1 MTRLIDRRRRLVFE
15 TPLLVDKRPLVVL
28 VEPWGLGLRQK
39 GCHWCLS
46 ITWAQ
51 VWNRAAIIAAE
62 QRRAERSQ
70 RGARKGKSFPKGDN
84 NSERK

>member
-15 TPLLVDKRPLVVL
+15 TPLLVGKRPLVVY

-39 GCHWCLS
+39 GYRQCLS

-51 VWNRAAIIAAE
+51 VWNRAAIFAAE
-62 QRRAERSQ
+62 QKRAARSKQ
-70 RGARKGKSFPKGDN
+70 GLRKGKVFRKGDDK
-84 NSERK
+84 S

>member
-1 MTRLIDRRRRLVFE
+1 METSLLIG
-15 TPLLVDKRPLVVL
+15 KRPLVVL

-62 QRRAERSQ
+62 QK
-70 RGARKGKSFPKGDN
+70 RGEGTKRGSRKGKLFAKGDKN
-84 NSERK
+84 RERE

>member
-1 MTRLIDRRRRLVFE
+1 MKTLIARRRRLVFE
-15 TPLLVDKRPLVVL
+15 TPLLIGKRPLVVH

-39 GCHWCLS
+39 GYRQCLS

-62 QRRAERSQ
+62 QRRADRSKQ
-70 RGARKGKSFPKGDN
+70 VLRKGKVFRKGDEQ
-84 NSERK
+84 S

>member
-1 MTRLIDRRRRLVFE
+1 MTRLIDRRRRLVLE
-15 TPLLVDKRPLVVL
+15 TPLLIGKRPLVAH

-39 GCHWCLS
+39 GYHQQLS

-62 QRRAERSQ
+62 QKRAERSRQ
-70 RGARKGKSFPKGDN
+70 GLRKGKVFRKGVEK
-84 NSERK
+84 S

>member
-1 MTRLIDRRRRLVFE
+1 MKKLIARRRRLVFE
-15 TPLLVDKRPLVVL
+15 TPLLVGKRPLVVH

-39 GCHWCLS
+39 GCRQCLS

-62 QRRAERSQ
+62 QKRLERSK
-70 RGARKGKSFPKGDN
+70 RGTREGKLVTKGDKN
-84 NSERK
+84 RERE